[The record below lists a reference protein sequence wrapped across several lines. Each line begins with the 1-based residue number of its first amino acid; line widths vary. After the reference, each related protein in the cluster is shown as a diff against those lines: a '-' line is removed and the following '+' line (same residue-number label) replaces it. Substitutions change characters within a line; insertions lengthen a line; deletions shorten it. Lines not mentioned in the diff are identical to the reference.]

1 MQYTEQ
7 IGYKSEARIK
17 ARLESIEY
25 YPFHI
30 HENSLEIICVLNG
43 TVEICDSAATYTLS
57 YGDVHMFNSGI
68 PHRITSSDPESII
81 LTVQI
86 DLNHYKYH
94 FKGLEDI
101 SFICDTYSD
110 RDLYCMDIKYL
121 RFMLARTYQ
130 LYTENGS
137 AIRLEQHARELL
149 ELLLSQFVQYVY
161 REDEKKKVHIVRLQ
175 NTGHIYKNYERMY
188 RVVDYVRRHYSE
200 KLSLTGLAEMEFL
213 SPAHLSRYIKDT
225 LGLSF
230 SQLISLTRCENAAHL
245 LSAANKTVDQIA
257 AETGFANRNHMAV
270 QFKKWYDKTPSG
282 YRDAIRE
289 DLKPTATIKHRTFDY
304 DFAKVLLDMH
314 LDEY

>member
-1 MQYTEQ
+1 
-7 IGYKSEARIK
+7 
-17 ARLESIEY
+17 
-25 YPFHI
+25 
-30 HENSLEIICVLNG
+30 
-43 TVEICDSAATYTLS
+43 
-57 YGDVHMFNSGI
+57 
-68 PHRITSSDPESII
+68 
-81 LTVQI
+81 
-86 DLNHYKYH
+86 
-94 FKGLEDI
+94 
-101 SFICDTYSD
+101 
-110 RDLYCMDIKYL
+110 
-121 RFMLARTYQ
+121 
-130 LYTENGS
+130 
-137 AIRLEQHARELL
+137 
-149 ELLLSQFVQYVY
+149 
-161 REDEKKKVHIVRLQ
+161 
-175 NTGHIYKNYERMY
+175 MY
-188 RVVDYVRRHYSE
+188 RVIDYVRRHYSE